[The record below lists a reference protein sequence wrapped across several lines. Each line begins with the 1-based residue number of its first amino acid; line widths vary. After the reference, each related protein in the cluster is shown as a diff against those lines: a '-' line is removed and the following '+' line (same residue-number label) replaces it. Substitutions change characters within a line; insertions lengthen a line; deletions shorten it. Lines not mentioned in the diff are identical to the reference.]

1 MRERRKTRKR
11 KSQREGNEKRRRDQK
26 SHFRKGTRIRE
37 LERKETEK
45 KKNPTLAKHTVG
57 AIPYPCGLHFVWQPF
72 RGLKKLRCFHNSSFD
87 FPFAFLQCKFT

>member
-45 KKNPTLAKHTVG
+45 KKKSYSSKTHCWGHSISLWFTFCLATFQRFEEATVL
-57 AIPYPCGLHFVWQPF
+57 P
-72 RGLKKLRCFHNSSFD
+72 
-87 FPFAFLQCKFT
+87 